1 VPRGAGP
8 SLFGAGPACRLAGHS
23 SGAELAWAQV
33 PGPRPQAPGPRPQRA
48 LLPNGP
54 DARLDER
61 VGLVRAETI
70 LQTLDQPRVDLAD
83 P

>member
-1 VPRGAGP
+1 MPRGAGP

-33 PGPRPQAPGPRPQRA
+33 PGPRPQRA

>member
-1 VPRGAGP
+1 MPRGAGP
-8 SLFGAGPACRLAGHS
+8 SLFGTGPAYRLAGHS
-23 SGAELAWAQV
+23 SGAELASAQV
-33 PGPRPQAPGPRPQRA
+33 PGRRTQRA
-48 LLPNGP
+48 LLPSGP